1 MLIIF
6 TFFFSR
12 KTLFKKYIARLWK
25 WDGRSMESRLR
36 KLNYFSTL
44 IGISWLVTFA
54 TSISL
59 IIFVLLWCMFI
70 FGVFHAFII
79 SLGNATTK
87 HAQQNTTKKCE
98 KEILMKFMTSNRIQ
112 LCNAMQLLYM
122 HCIHTTLISIS
133 MTMQLANSAILTGRS
148 VLSASVFWFAL
159 FSFSLWNVSRCSQ
172 AAVIIFD
179 NFSDKKITRDKL
191 LQLIEY

>member
-6 TFFFSR
+6 TFFSLE
-12 KTLFKKYIARLWK
+12 KHCLKKYIARLWK

-70 FGVFHAFII
+70 FGVFHSFVFHAFII

-133 MTMQLANSAILTGRS
+133 MTMQLANSAILTVRS
-148 VLSASVFWFAL
+148 VLSALVLVSL
-159 FSFSLWNVSRCSQ
+159 FSPFLFETL
-172 AAVIIFD
+172 AAAH
-179 NFSDKKITRDKL
+179 KRP
-191 LQLIEY
+191 